1 MSWRKVERVDVE
13 LEGLDERMMA
23 LALSGRVS
31 HTLCSSADNLCHWE
45 RDMREEGPVE
55 RFGGLLLHGAE
66 EVVMLAYSDGKSS
79 SMS

>member
-1 MSWRKVERVDVE
+1 MSWRKVERVEVE
-13 LEGLDERMMA
+13 FEGLDERMIA

-31 HTLCSSADNLCHWE
+31 HTLCSSGDSLCHWE
-45 RDMREEGPVE
+45 RDMREEGPVG
-55 RFGGLLLHGAE
+55 RLGGLVLRGAE